1 MTVSLD
7 GDFGMFSG
15 AKVDTLVDADKMYAS
30 DSTRPEATDLKHDMK
45 RLIDAGRILYTEP
58 NQTLQTKDLFDKDG
72 VPYAGVVR
80 WIDGN
85 MVIEKN
91 TIIA

>member
-1 MTVSLD
+1 
-7 GDFGMFSG
+7 
-15 AKVDTLVDADKMYAS
+15 MYAS
-30 DSTRPEATDLKHDMK
+30 DATRPEAADLKHDMK